1 MTSYLIDTLYLG
13 RSYHFFQSEFLGAEM
28 LTQTKKDKSIIDI
41 LYPTSTPA
49 HSKNEV
55 NYDFCKLYTIVF
67 LSNFD
72 L

>member
-1 MTSYLIDTLYLG
+1 MTSYLIGIIKLG
-13 RSYHFFQSEFLGAEM
+13 RSYHFFQSEFLGAFM
-28 LTQTKKDKSIIDI
+28 LTQTKRDKSIIDI
-41 LYPTSTPA
+41 LYPTSTPT

-67 LSNFD
+67 LSNFN